1 MNTTGCVLMSTLT
14 SELIHREALMSRAV
28 FTFKHDIFIDQKHIL
43 HLKALNK
50 T

>member
-1 MNTTGCVLMSTLT
+1 MLYVPEACILTL
-14 SELIHREALMSRAV
+14 EIIHHEAQINQAV